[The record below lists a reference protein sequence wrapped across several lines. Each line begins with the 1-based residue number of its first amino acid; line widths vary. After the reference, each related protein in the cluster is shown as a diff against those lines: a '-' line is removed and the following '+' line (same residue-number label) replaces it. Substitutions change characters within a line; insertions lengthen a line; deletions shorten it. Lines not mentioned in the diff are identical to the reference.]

1 LNFFRPISW
10 SQFNLL
16 RTIFSAFFDMAV
28 GAGLWGETLTYVTH
42 LKPDETVRLDASVLG
57 ELYLE
62 LGEVGA
68 QNIVAR
74 AMEDLAQRLTDAVQ
88 LYRNADFLALRK
100 TVRATV
106 AVAEQGGMRSLAL
119 RAQDV
124 VACIDAGDPVALAA
138 VLARLMRIGERSLN
152 AVWDLQGLSI

>member
-1 LNFFRPISW
+1 
-10 SQFNLL
+10 
-16 RTIFSAFFDMAV
+16 MAV
-28 GAGLWGETLTYVTH
+28 GAGLWGEPLTYLTY
-42 LKPDETVRLDASVLG
+42 LKPDETGRLDASVLG

-62 LGEVGA
+62 LGEAGA
-68 QNIVAR
+68 QNVVTR
-74 AMEDLAQRLTDAVQ
+74 AMEDLTQRLTDADQ
-88 LYRNADFLALRK
+88 MYRDGDFLDLRK

-106 AVAEQGGMRSLAL
+106 AVAEQIGMRSLA
-119 RAQDV
+119 RCAQDV